1 MDEKRQEKGE
11 IKNPKLEA
19 VASLLSK
26 KHQACVED
34 GGKKTAKGILFTK
47 TRENTKA
54 LKAWLDENPDLSFIT
69 AERLVGTGKGEGQ
82 NLRRSFLVWFYIIHQ
97 PPEKCFQFVLKSDKG
112 FKLITL
118 LKCTFQGMKKTPART
133 IPNSS
138 YSNTRELFHTGP
150 VIDQSGK
157 ILSFFRTE
165 QLNPVPM
172 FRTAKIATIWPDC

>member
-82 NLRRSFLVWFYIIHQ
+82 NLRRFL
-97 PPEKCFQFVLKSDKG
+97 PSLVLHY
-112 FKLITL
+112 
-118 LKCTFQGMKKTPART
+118 TPT
-133 IPNSS
+133 
-138 YSNTRELFHTGP
+138 TR
-150 VIDQSGK
+150 K
-157 ILSFFRTE
+157 
-165 QLNPVPM
+165 M
-172 FRTAKIATIWPDC
+172 FSVCVEIGEGL